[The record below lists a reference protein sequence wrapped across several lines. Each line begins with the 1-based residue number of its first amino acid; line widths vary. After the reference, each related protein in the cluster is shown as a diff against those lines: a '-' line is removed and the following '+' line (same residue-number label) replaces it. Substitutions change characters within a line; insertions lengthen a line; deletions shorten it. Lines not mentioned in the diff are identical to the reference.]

1 MKTKYIKSKVA
12 LQVVIVVL
20 LAANLVM
27 TSMVLSRAV
36 SQCPTKSKSL
46 PCEAMPIKFALDN
59 PGCANKLLEAM
70 NVINVKIL
78 PRNSTNTMIE
88 RVRARLHNNS

>member
-1 MKTKYIKSKVA
+1 MKKKYMLLLMIA
-12 LQVVIVVL
+12 GLLLVVNVFL
-20 LAANLVM
+20 
-27 TSMVLSRAV
+27 TSLVLSRPV
-36 SQCPTKSKSL
+36 EQVKCPVKSKSL

-70 NVINVKIL
+70 NVTNVKIL

-88 RVRARLHNNS
+88 QARARLQNNSYS